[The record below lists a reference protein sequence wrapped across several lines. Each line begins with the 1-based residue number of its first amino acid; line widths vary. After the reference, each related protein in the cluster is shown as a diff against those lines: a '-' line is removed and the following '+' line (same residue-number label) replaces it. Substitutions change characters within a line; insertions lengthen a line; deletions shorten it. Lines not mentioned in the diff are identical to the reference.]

1 MLQMYPVKS
10 IFPDGKEKELW
21 FFPHELHPDFIFKS
35 YIIAGI
41 GVLINIRIL
50 EVSGDKE
57 TIWVEE
63 AT

>member
-1 MLQMYPVKS
+1 MLQMYSVKS
-10 IFPDGKEKELW
+10 IFPDGKEKKLW
-21 FFPHELHPDFIFKS
+21 FFPYELRPDFIFKS
-35 YIIAGI
+35 YSFA